1 MCAKLPVRVMSAST
15 QMTVPSIP
23 QKLLGVSQ
31 AEIRQKCQERVK
43 ELEELKTAVD
53 SLKVTATVHHFW
65 GPAFYDARSLV
76 VCRTRPSEPWW
87 RARRCS
93 RT

>member
-1 MCAKLPVRVMSAST
+1 
-15 QMTVPSIP
+15 MTCFYL

-53 SLKVTATVHHFW
+53 SLKVRMMVVAVVNKAVLTAV
-65 GPAFYDARSLV
+65 S
-76 VCRTRPSEPWW
+76 
-87 RARRCS
+87 S
-93 RT
+93 RQRV

>member
-1 MCAKLPVRVMSAST
+1 MMGNVTCFY
-15 QMTVPSIP
+15 P

-53 SLKVTATVHHFW
+53 SLKVMMMMM
-65 GPAFYDARSLV
+65 V
-76 VCRTRPSEPWW
+76 VVNKAAPVL
-87 RARRCS
+87 
-93 RT
+93 

>member
-1 MCAKLPVRVMSAST
+1 
-15 QMTVPSIP
+15 MTCFYL

-53 SLKVTATVHHFW
+53 SLKVRMMVAVVNKAVLTAV
-65 GPAFYDARSLV
+65 S
-76 VCRTRPSEPWW
+76 
-87 RARRCS
+87 S
-93 RT
+93 RQRV

>member
-1 MCAKLPVRVMSAST
+1 
-15 QMTVPSIP
+15 MTCFYL

-53 SLKVTATVHHFW
+53 SLKVRMMVVAVVNKAVLTAVSSSQ
-65 GPAFYDARSLV
+65 RV
-76 VCRTRPSEPWW
+76 
-87 RARRCS
+87 
-93 RT
+93 